1 QTCPSFLTYLDR
13 LVFAQGSSKCSYF
26 PFPSQYRDL
35 WRSPE
40 CEEGGR
46 SCHCETKEMKV
57 NFTFGPQSLGSFHL
71 MPAVPNIANVV
82 RNILN
87 FPAAARN
94 FSSLS
99 KLARIVS
106 KLR

>member
-1 QTCPSFLTYLDR
+1 FRDPEFQTCPSFLTYLDR

-46 SCHCETKEMKV
+46 SCHCETKEMKMCV
-57 NFTFGPQSLGSFHL
+57 AGYQELRSITGVSVAKRELFGT
-71 MPAVPNIANVV
+71 
-82 RNILN
+82 
-87 FPAAARN
+87 
-94 FSSLS
+94 
-99 KLARIVS
+99 
-106 KLR
+106 

>member
-1 QTCPSFLTYLDR
+1 FRDPEFQTCPSFLTYLDR

-46 SCHCETKEMKV
+46 SCHCETKEMKPRPV
-57 NFTFGPQSLGSFHL
+57 T
-71 MPAVPNIANVV
+71 
-82 RNILN
+82 
-87 FPAAARN
+87 FPACQN
-94 FSSLS
+94 WPE
-99 KLARIVS
+99 
-106 KLR
+106 